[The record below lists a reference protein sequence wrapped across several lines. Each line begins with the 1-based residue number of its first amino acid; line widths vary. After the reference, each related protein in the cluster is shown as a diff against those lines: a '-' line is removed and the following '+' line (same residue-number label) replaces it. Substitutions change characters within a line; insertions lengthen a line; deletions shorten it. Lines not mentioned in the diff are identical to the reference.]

1 MHEIGIRFINKFL
14 QLRNSATHEHDC
26 RTVTVTINV
35 TVTVTINVTVTV
47 TINVT
52 VTVTVTVTIS
62 QDLAHA
68 HLNYALPG
76 GHTTLK
82 LAHICTVTVTG
93 YLF

>member
-35 TVTVTINVTVTV
+35 TMTVTVTV
-47 TINVT
+47 TIHVT